1 MIFVTVRTVE
11 EHAVMGEQLG
21 PGDAPCPE
29 RNQTSSRALPV
40 GGVGG
45 QKNQV
50 ENVGSVVRQLDYL

>member
-1 MIFVTVRTVE
+1 
-11 EHAVMGEQLG
+11 MGEQLG